1 MTVAVEPTI
10 SFRQVAKSFGGVPAV
25 SPVDLDIRPG
35 EFVSIIGPSG
45 CGKSTML
52 RLGSHLDKPTSGT
65 IERST
70 DQVGYV
76 FQDAT
81 LMPWRTVRGNV
92 ELLGE
97 LDKDL
102 DKATVAE
109 RVDRALGLVGL
120 TDYAHLLPSQL
131 SGGMRMRTS
140 LARSL
145 VLEPELFLFD
155 EPFGALDEITRTR
168 LNLEL
173 MNLFADRR
181 FAALFITHSVDESV
195 FLSTR
200 VLVMSSRPGRI
211 VEEIEVPFEY
221 PRPAEL
227 RYTPEFT
234 ELAGRV
240 ARALGEAS

>member
-1 MTVAVEPTI
+1 MTVTVEPTI
-10 SFRQVAKSFGGVPAV
+10 SFRQVGKSFGGVPALA
-25 SPVDLDIRPG
+25 PIDLDIRPG

-52 RLGSHLDKPTSGT
+52 RLGSHLDKPTTGT

-81 LMPWRTVRGNV
+81 LMPWRSVRGNV

-145 VLEPELFLFD
+145 VLEPKLFLFD

-211 VEEIEVPFEY
+211 VEEIDVPFEY